1 MFRSLSAL
9 YRNAYSGLSSA
20 IWIQALIMLVNRS
33 GTMVIPFLTVYLTQ
47 SLHFSISEAAA
58 VLSVFGAGAI
68 CGVYFGGKLTDRIGF
83 YPIQFWSLLANGLL
97 FFVLGQ
103 LRGLWS
109 ICGCVFL
116 LALIGE
122 AFRPANAAATAYY
135 SNTDNRT
142 RSYSL
147 NRLAINLGFAV
158 GPAMG
163 GLLATISYSWL
174 FWTDGLTCLIAAGM
188 LRWLLKP
195 PGKGAGEPLE
205 PRAAALASGAGS
217 YANKNTPPALSAYK
231 DKTYLRFVFF
241 VFMNALSFFQLF
253 SVVPLFYKTAVHLS
267 DTGIGLIL
275 AMNGL
280 LIAVVEMVLVY
291 RLETKRPEMVYI
303 GYGVLLNVLSFALLA
318 IGPYRWV
325 AVLAMLAI
333 TFGEMFTMP
342 FMNSYWAGRSSLQN
356 RGQYAALYGMAYSAA
371 QVIAPILGGQVAQRW
386 GFTWLWVVMVGLGL
400 VTFWGFKTSRTIA
413 AAERATGPLA
423 EGQS

>member
-253 SVVPLFYKTAVHLS
+253 SVVPDRKST
-267 DTGIGLIL
+267 
-275 AMNGL
+275 
-280 LIAVVEMVLVY
+280 
-291 RLETKRPEMVYI
+291 RL
-303 GYGVLLNVLSFALLA
+303 
-318 IGPYRWV
+318 
-325 AVLAMLAI
+325 
-333 TFGEMFTMP
+333 
-342 FMNSYWAGRSSLQN
+342 NSSH
-356 RGQYAALYGMAYSAA
+356 
-371 QVIAPILGGQVAQRW
+371 
-386 GFTWLWVVMVGLGL
+386 
-400 VTFWGFKTSRTIA
+400 
-413 AAERATGPLA
+413 
-423 EGQS
+423 